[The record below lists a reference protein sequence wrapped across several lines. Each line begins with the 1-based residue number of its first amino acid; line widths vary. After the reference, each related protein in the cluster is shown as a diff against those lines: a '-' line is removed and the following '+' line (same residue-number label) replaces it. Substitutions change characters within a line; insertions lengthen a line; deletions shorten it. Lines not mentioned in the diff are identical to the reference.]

1 MNGISRESQR
11 MSVLVSDLL
20 LLARLDEDVPL
31 EREPVQLDEI
41 ANEAVETSRALDP
54 TRQVTVE
61 AEPLIVLGDRVRLRQ
76 ILDNL
81 LSNVR
86 SHTPQSTRATVRLR
100 RRDGSALIEV
110 ADERPGMSAHDAD
123 RIFERFYRI
132 DSHRSRES
140 GGAGLGLAI
149 VAAITV
155 GHNSTVNVSS
165 RPDRETTFQIS
176 LPLND
181 QTLRANPHTGPGES
195 EGLRTILTPT
205 TSTAQPQTGDQPCPQ
220 PCQPSSA
227 QAQPTPSRLRQTM
240 RRTRTKTAPK

>member
-1 MNGISRESQR
+1 MLSS
-11 MSVLVSDLL
+11 SV
-20 LLARLDEDVPL
+20 RF
-31 EREPVQLDEI
+31 PVEI
-41 ANEAVETSRALDP
+41 ANEAVETSRGLDP
-54 TRQVTVE
+54 SRQVSVE

-86 SHTPQSTRATVRLR
+86 SRAPQSTRATDRLR

-110 ADERPGMSAHDAD
+110 ADEGPGMSAHDAD
-123 RIFERFYRI
+123 RIFERFYRT

-140 GGAGLGLAI
+140 GGAGLGLTI
-149 VAAITV
+149 VAAITA
-155 GHNSTVNVSS
+155 GHNGTVNVSS
-165 RPDRETTFQIS
+165 RPDRGTTFQIS

-220 PCQPSSA
+220 PFQPSSA
-227 QAQPTPSRLRQTM
+227 QAQPTPSRLRQTT